1 MDKAR
6 SIVNGIVG
14 IARDM
19 RIETVAEG
27 IEDMGQ
33 VDFLESVGAMWCRG
47 TCSENQCLPMSSRI
61 SN

>member
-33 VDFLESVGAMWCRG
+33 VDFLESVGCNVVQGYVFGKTNAR
-47 TCSENQCLPMSSRI
+47 R
-61 SN
+61 